1 MMFACLVEL
10 MLQPVIAEDFGCQ
23 NSLVVDQRLVS
34 DADVIEIAFAHAPR
48 NLDAYS
54 SDVRLFLVVMVVDLV
69 T

>member
-10 MLQPVIAEDFGCQ
+10 MLQSVIAGDFYCQ
-23 NSLVVDQRLVS
+23 NSSGVDQRLVS
-34 DADVIEIAFAHAPR
+34 DADVTEIAFAHALR

-54 SDVRLFLVVMVVDLV
+54 SDVRLFVVVMVVDLV